1 MNLTAT
7 RFCAIASMVLMATG
21 CLSTDEPS
29 ENAANNNLNNV
40 NTVPKQMLATSQD
53 IINASQGDVI
63 AKPQLPAIPLDN
75 RIMFPENAYLTP
87 ESDDNVLYSFVAQNI
102 EIKDALQIFSRA
114 YGLNIVSDSDVNG
127 VISVEFNDLRLDQ
140 AMSAMLSSL
149 GLHWDKKDNLIE
161 VKRWHTRTFTL
172 DYLRLIRSGQGT
184 SSANVSSSVSGGGG
198 SGGESGG
205 GSSGGSGDSDN
216 GTFELK
222 QQDTV
227 EFWDELSEQLTSM
240 VSENGR
246 IAINRMSGTI
256 QVTDSFDRV
265 KQMEK
270 YLGNISRAIHRQ
282 VEIDVRIVEVE
293 LNDDY
298 SLGVDWSLVSSGDAD
313 QVQGSVGVNNIISQP
328 LGGFG
333 ALLPSVSLNIF
344 ESARRINFET
354 LVSAL
359 SEQGEVNV
367 VSKPKIRTMNN
378 QPAMIKV
385 GTDRTFFIRT
395 VTTDTSTAGSTSLI
409 EDTPLVV
416 TEGIV
421 MALTPQISASGWVMM
436 DISPIISRVT
446 SVERVVDGNGNTTSS
461 SPNLDIR
468 QTSSLVRMENGKTI
482 VIGGLIQTTDSDTN
496 REVPGLAKVPFIGKL
511 FQGDYEASRRKE
523 LLIFLTANLVDSTP
537 TEFAYA
543 ND

>member
-1 MNLTAT
+1 MNLKISRKIVIAMSVIAATA
-7 RFCAIASMVLMATG
+7 CHSSQQAAQEAAKPAKNIPVEL
-21 CLSTDEPS
+21 PS
-29 ENAANNNLNNV
+29 FEQQAAN
-40 NTVPKQMLATSQD
+40 VPPALP
-53 IINASQGDVI
+53 VI
-63 AKPQLPAIPLDN
+63 PVEN
-75 RIMFPENAYLTP
+75 RMMFPDNSFLLPEEEEN
-87 ESDDNVLYSFVAQNI
+87 ELYSFVAENI
-102 EIKDALQIFSRA
+102 EIRDALQIFSRA

-127 VISVEFNDLRLDQ
+127 IVTVEFNDLSLKQ

-149 GLHWDKKDNLIE
+149 GLHWEKKENLIE
-161 VKRWHTRTFTL
+161 VKRWHTRTFTI

-184 SSANVSSSVSGGGG
+184 SSANVSSSVASGSSGGQSGGSGGGG
-198 SGGESGG
+198 GG
-205 GSSGGSGDSDN
+205 GQNSED

-222 QQDTV
+222 QSDSV
-227 EFWDELSEQLTSM
+227 EFWDELTEQLVSM
-240 VSENGR
+240 VSEDGR

-256 QVTDSFDRV
+256 QITDSVNRV
-265 KQMEK
+265 KQMEN

-293 LNDDY
+293 LNEDY
-298 SLGVDWSLVSSGDAD
+298 SLGVDWSLISNGSAN
-313 QVQGSVGVNNIISQP
+313 QTQGTAGINNIINQP

-344 ESARRINFET
+344 ESERRINFDA
-354 LVSAL
+354 LISAL
-359 SEQGEVNV
+359 NEQGEVSV

-421 MALTPQISASGWVMM
+421 MALTPQISSSGWIMM
-436 DISPIISRVT
+436 DISPVISRVT
-446 SVERVVDGNGNTTSS
+446 SVERVVDNNGNTTSS

-468 QTSSLVRMENGKTI
+468 QTSSLVRMENGNTV
-482 VIGGLIQTTDSDTN
+482 VIGGLIQTTDTDTN
-496 REVPGLAKVPFIGKL
+496 REVPGLAKVPLIGNL
-511 FQGDYEASRRKE
+511 FKGDYEVSRRKE

-537 TEFAYA
+537 SEFVYES
-543 ND
+543 N

>member
-1 MNLTAT
+1 MNLTMT
-7 RFCAIASMVLMATG
+7 KKSVIAIMVVAATG
-21 CLSTDEPS
+21 CHSPHKNIEKT
-29 ENAANNNLNNV
+29 ATLNPV
-40 NTVPKQMLATSQD
+40 ATVQAEKED
-53 IINASQGDVI
+53 IYTAP
-63 AKPQLPAIPLDN
+63 ALPIIPVEN
-75 RIMFPENAYLTP
+75 RIMFPENTYLLP
-87 ESDDNVLYSFVAQNI
+87 EEEESELYSFVAENV
-102 EIKDALQIFSRA
+102 EIRDALQIFSRA
-114 YGLNIVSDSDVNG
+114 YGLNIISDSDVNG
-127 VISVEFNDLRLDQ
+127 TVTVEFNDLKLDQ

-149 GLHWDKKDNLIE
+149 GLHWEKKENLIE
-161 VKRWHTRTFTL
+161 VKRWHTRTFTI

-184 SSANVSSSVSGGGG
+184 SSANVSSSVSSGGGGQDGG
-198 SGGESGG
+198 SGGGG
-205 GSSGGSGDSDN
+205 GQSSED

-222 QQDTV
+222 QKDSV
-227 EFWDELSEQLTSM
+227 EFWDELTDQLKSM

-256 QVTDSFDRV
+256 QVTDSVNRV
-265 KQMEK
+265 KQMEN
-270 YLGNISRAIHRQ
+270 YLGNIARAIHRQ

-293 LNDDY
+293 LNEDY
-298 SLGVDWSLVSSGDAD
+298 SLGVDWSLISQGSAN
-313 QVQGSVGVNNIISQP
+313 QVQGSAGINNIINQP

-344 ESARRINFET
+344 ESERRVNFDA
-354 LVSAL
+354 LISAL
-359 SEQGEVNV
+359 NEQGEVNV

-421 MALTPQISASGWVMM
+421 MALTPQISSSGWIMM
-436 DISPIISRVT
+436 DISPVISRVT
-446 SVERVVDGNGNTTSS
+446 SVERVVDNNGNTTSS

-468 QTSSLVRMENGKTI
+468 QTSSLVRMENGNTV

-496 REVPGLAKVPFIGKL
+496 REVPGLAKVPLIGNL
-511 FQGDYEASRRKE
+511 FKGDYEVSRRKE

-537 TEFAYA
+537 SEFIYA
-543 ND
+543 NQ